1 MRKATPLWARIAFSL
16 ILDFAAAV
24 ALCSVIIA
32 FGLLLMFAVAKL
44 RGEEFDPLPSWED
57 TSSDGYS
64 PTSN

>member
-1 MRKATPLWARIAFSL
+1 MRKATPLWARIAFPL

-32 FGLLLMFAVAKL
+32 FGLLLMFAIAKL
-44 RGEEFDPLPSWED
+44 RGEEFDPLPSWPD
-57 TSSDGYS
+57 TSSDGYN